1 MKPLLCMIGFGV
13 GLILATATK
22 LDLSSPAI
30 AINLAGAI
38 IAVSSLY
45 RLSKC
50 KMPATKKE

>member
-1 MKPLLCMIGFGV
+1 MKPLLRILGFFV
-13 GLILATATK
+13 GLTLAAATK
-22 LDLSSPAI
+22 SDLSSPAI

-50 KMPATKKE
+50 KMPTTKKE